1 MTLTDKLIPGG
12 FNRCDLYIFGWCFY
26 YLQGT
31 LYPESSILSK
41 SLLIALLLV
50 SIGYAIYANIMYKLP
65 AYLKGLNALLA
76 MFTIYGFI
84 SFMLFGHEIIP
95 LTGGEPVEAKNNL
108 QTIAIS
114 LLSIYPFYIFAGQ
127 GYLTKEKL
135 IRWLFVF
142 LIVIT
147 LSYFREQRERI
158 AAIAKKNGSYSE
170 DIESTINTGY
180 VFLSIIPSL
189 FLLQKKPVIQY
200 LGLLYCCTFVVMS
213 AKRGAI
219 LICAVEVVL
228 FLYFSFKLSS
238 KRRKISILFLS
249 ACAVLCLVF
258 ITENR
263 IQNSAYF
270 NRRIEETLEGNSSGR
285 NEIYSTLID
294 HYMSER
300 EYSKLLIGNG
310 AESTYRLSGS
320 FAHQDWIEIMI
331 NQGLLGVILYAAYWI
346 CFLISIGKV
355 KDPETRVILIMMFTL
370 LFLKSLF
377 SMSYGSMTYY
387 TNSVI
392 GYCLATGITDK
403 ESQCLI

>member
-12 FNRCDLYIFGWCFY
+12 INRCDLYIFGWCLY

-31 LYPESSILSK
+31 LYPESSPLSK

-65 AYLKGLNALLA
+65 AYLKGLNALLV
-76 MFTIYGFI
+76 MFTLYGFAALI
-84 SFMLFGHEIIP
+84 MYGNEIVP
-95 LTGGEPVEAKNNL
+95 LTGGVPVEAKNYL

-135 IRWLFVF
+135 VRWLFIF
-142 LIVIT
+142 FIIIT
-147 LSYFREQRERI
+147 LSFFREQRERATRI
-158 AAIAKKNGSYSE
+158 IEKNKSYSE
-170 DIESTINTGY
+170 EIETTINTGY
-180 VFLSIIPSL
+180 VFLSIIPAL

-249 ACAVLCLVF
+249 VCAVLCLVF
-258 ITENR
+258 FTENR
-263 IQNSAYF
+263 IQNSAYL
-270 NRRIEETLEGNSSGR
+270 NQRIEKTLEGNSSGR
-285 NEIYSTLID
+285 DEIYSTLID
-294 HYMSER
+294 HYISER

-370 LFLKSLF
+370 FFLKSLF

-392 GYCLATGITDK
+392 GYCLATGIPDK
-403 ESQCLI
+403 ESQCLT